1 MFAILLYCKRFTA
14 INYSLNLTFFYKFSA
29 ILLDCS
35 LFLSGRTGCPEPR
48 PEPDPNISPDWPEP
62 DPEYR
67 TIVRIPG
74 SRYSG
79 CEFGVQGILVV
90 KASIIFTPNNCS
102 FQGGCRRPPGRKANN
117 YYQFWRRQVRP
128 WAGVANNYSV
138 S

>member
-62 DPEYR
+62 DPNTEQLFVFFCAQEGLQDLKR
-67 TIVRIPG
+67 TIIRFFFAQLNLPSRIANKKNSSRCWSLYKIFVR
-74 SRYSG
+74 
-79 CEFGVQGILVV
+79 F
-90 KASIIFTPNNCS
+90 
-102 FQGGCRRPPGRKANN
+102 
-117 YYQFWRRQVRP
+117 
-128 WAGVANNYSV
+128 
-138 S
+138 

>member
-48 PEPDPNISPDWPEP
+48 PEPDPNISPAWPEP

-79 CEFGVQGILVV
+79 CEFGVQEILV
-90 KASIIFTPNNCS
+90 
-102 FQGGCRRPPGRKANN
+102 RRPPLSSPRTIARKSPDPKA
-117 YYQFWRRQVRP
+117 RQCLGKLGSS
-128 WAGVANNYSV
+128 A
-138 S
+138 